1 MEGSARDMTQG
12 TMTGRPPQVLD
23 PMSVTPRSGSAYRHP
38 FTDKL
43 AGRVKRALGDA
54 LGLTSLGVN
63 LVHLGPGDWSA
74 PRHWHSHEDE
84 FVFVLEGELTLVT
97 DADEQ
102 VLGPG
107 MAAGFPAGAENGHHL
122 INRGRAVASYLEVG
136 DRRPED
142 VARYS
147 DVDLVARSGPHGRIF
162 TNRKGEGY

>member
-1 MEGSARDMTQG
+1 MTQNL
-12 TMTGRPPQVLD
+12 RLPALD
-23 PMSVTPRSGSAYRHP
+23 PMSAAPHRGSSYPEP
-38 FTDKL
+38 FRAVAERRT
-43 AGRVKRALGDA
+43 KRALGDA
-54 LGLTSLGVN
+54 LGLGNFGVN
-63 LVHLGPGDWSA
+63 LTHLEPGAWSSQ
-74 PRHWHSHEDE
+74 RHWHSHEDE
-84 FVFVLEGELTLVT
+84 FVLVLEGELTLVT
-97 DADEQ
+97 DEGEQ